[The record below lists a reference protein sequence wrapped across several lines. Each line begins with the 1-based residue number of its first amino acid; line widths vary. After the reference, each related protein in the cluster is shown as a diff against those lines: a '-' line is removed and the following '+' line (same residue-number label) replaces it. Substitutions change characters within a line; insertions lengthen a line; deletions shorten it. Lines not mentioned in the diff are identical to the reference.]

1 MEKSFI
7 SNLTTDEIETLSLI
21 LIRCA
26 AKISNFLSQHSDPKK
41 YAEYMTHH
49 IDKKKNIL
57 SVKLFAELHNMNS
70 DEFYSHVGLQ
80 KIISID
86 NIKDSTLSKVYT
98 QFEDR
103 KLLENITH
111 KKDIQD
117 FRTKEFHTKG
127 KKKTYKTAGRISFYK
142 KEPNIDKVKEIISKP
157 GIVEYIIESLSQF
170 DNSSI
175 DKFLKFYYISFIY
188 LFRNHGISL
197 EFYAK
202 CFSKFDN
209 TIELDLNTFD
219 QFKNAIL
226 SIPSE
231 KIEIIAEK
239 FVEVIKKNVGS
250 SILIYT
256 LSLL

>member
-7 SNLTTDEIETLSLI
+7 NNLTAEEFETLTLI

-26 AKISNFLSQHSDPKK
+26 VKISNFSSQHSDPKK
-41 YAEYMTHH
+41 YAEFMVNH

-57 SVKLFAELHNMNS
+57 SVKLFAELPNMSSN
-70 DEFYSHVGLQ
+70 ELYSHIDLQ

-86 NIKDSTLSKVYT
+86 NIRDSTLSKVCT
-98 QFEDR
+98 QFENR
-103 KLLENITH
+103 KLLGNITH
-111 KKDIQD
+111 KIDIQD
-117 FRTKEFHTKG
+117 FRTKEFHIKDE
-127 KKKTYKTAGRISFYK
+127 KKTYKTAGRISFYK

-157 GIVEYIIESLSQF
+157 GIVEHIIESLSQF

-175 DKFLKFYYISFIY
+175 DKFLKFYFISFIY
-188 LFRNHGISL
+188 LLRNHGNSL

-202 CFSKFDN
+202 SFSKFDN
-209 TIELDLNTFD
+209 TIQLDWNTFD
-219 QFKNAIL
+219 EFKNAL
-226 SIPSE
+226 LYIPSE

-250 SILIYT
+250 SILIYI